1 MFAWLVP
8 FICRTVVPFL
18 ERESAEWLIDFVS
31 DHHGLDSRCESLSP
45 KLGSK
50 SNEEIFNMNWLTI
63 LSGIS
68 KLVPYVVAGIE
79 QIHTNET
86 TETKTQL
93 ALDALGVATAGANQV
108 LSGDNQQ
115 TANVVSNFVAQSIA
129 SAQAVVA
136 AFKVPVAAP
145 VVAQVPVSVVAQ
157 PAAKS
162 QLG

>member
-8 FICRTVVPFL
+8 FICRTIVPFL

-31 DHHGLDSRCESLSP
+31 DHHQLGCSP
-45 KLGSK
+45 KKEGT
-50 SNEEIFNMNWLTI
+50 NDMNWLTI

-136 AFKVPVAAP
+136 AFKVPAP
-145 VVAQVPVSVVAQ
+145 ASVYPSVPVSTQAAVNVAASSQ
-157 PAAKS
+157 TVPKS